1 MMSPV
6 TGSIQPP
13 RVTFPGVDTC
23 PKKTISDA
31 PSIMGVADPGGSQG
45 LLASLEPVGYPR
57 DRVGTVPCDGWGH
70 VCPERPTATIQA
82 WVGSGMSLKSE
93 GPNNRSIPERVKASS
108 QSRAQF
114 GSGVAS
120 RRVSAPRGHAGSPML
135 RIRASVVP
143 ATAELRAVAT
153 DRDVFNAKDG
163 SRRSEEHSRGK
174 RLVAVVVA
182 EC

>member
-1 MMSPV
+1 M
-6 TGSIQPP
+6 GS
-13 RVTFPGVDTC
+13 RLPGTPNC
-23 PKKTISDA
+23 HH
-31 PSIMGVADPGGSQG
+31 PSMGRI
-45 LLASLEPVGYPR
+45 R
-57 DRVGTVPCDGWGH
+57 DVVEVR
-70 VCPERPTATIQA
+70 
-82 WVGSGMSLKSE
+82 LKSE

-174 RLVAVVVA
+174 WLVAVVVA
-182 EC
+182 EG